1 MSGNVNM
8 TKADKDAVINRI
20 NSIIRE
26 VNETVIGGRNQ
37 NYLRGGKMNNR
48 IANAYP
54 YQTMDNNGAIH
65 IDQSPYG
72 YQGPYAYGN
81 GYMPVGGDYMPVGGD
96 YMPVGGDYMPVGGC
110 MKGGGRN
117 NYLPILG
124 GGRKRRPR
132 SDKGK
137 KRGIS
142 EWTEFVKLVANE
154 YGLAYKD
161 ALKEASKLKK
171 EGYTVADFKN

>member
-37 NYLRGGKMNNR
+37 NYLRGGKMKNR
-48 IANAYP
+48 MANAYP

-81 GYMPVGGDYMPVGGD
+81 GFMPVGGYMPVGNGYMPVGGDMPV
-96 YMPVGGDYMPVGGC
+96 
-110 MKGGGRN
+110 
-117 NYLPILG
+117 G

-137 KRGIS
+137 KRGVS
-142 EWTEFVKLVANE
+142 EWTEFVKLVAKE
-154 YGLAYKD
+154 YNLPYKT
-161 ALKEASKLKK
+161 ALSEASKLKK
-171 EGYTVADFKN
+171 QGYTLADFK